1 MTRRSTSIYAMTI
14 LTAAVVVL
22 LAMGRIP
29 FCKCG
34 IISLWSSDVQSNQQS
49 QQLTDPY
56 TFTHIIHGAIL
67 YGLLWLIFG
76 KRVPTASR
84 FLLAAA
90 LESGWEIL
98 ENTDFVINRYREA
111 TISLDYY
118 GDSIFNSI
126 GDIFAMMFGFWLAL
140 KLPARITA
148 MMMLAID
155 LALLFL
161 IRDSLAV
168 NIIMLIHPI
177 EVIKQWQIR

>member
-1 MTRRSTSIYAMTI
+1 MTRRSTWTYAITI
-14 LTAAVVVL
+14 VSAAVLVL
-22 LAMGRIP
+22 LEMGRTP

-34 IISLWSSDVQSNQQS
+34 IITLWSSDVNSNQQS
-49 QQLTDPY
+49 QQLMDPY
-56 TFTHIIHGAIL
+56 AFTHIIHGTIL
-67 YGLLWLIFG
+67 YGLLWLVFG
-76 KRVPTASR
+76 KRVPAASR
-84 FLLAAA
+84 FLLAVA

-118 GDSIFNSI
+118 GDSIFNSV
-126 GDIFAMMFGFWLAL
+126 GDILAMMFGFWLAL
-140 KLPARITA
+140 KLPARITVFTV
-148 MMMLAID
+148 LAID

-177 EVIKQWQIR
+177 EAIRQWQIR